1 MSCRC
6 GKSYLE
12 HHIASPLFGG
22 TGTGAGAGFSGAPR
36 GWRGLPSRGQ
46 ACSRVGRVQL
56 LSRLASRHP
65 WTVLLVWALA
75 ALLSLPLAA
84 RAPAALNA
92 DPAGGLSASEATR
105 VTELLRDRFGE
116 RDTNTAILVTR
127 SEPPLTTPQGQA
139 TYDTFLAGLA
149 RVPGVSRVVAA
160 TPGGPLPTQA
170 PDGGLALTVAQIPLG
185 DGGTPAL
192 SAVRAYVRS
201 FQATDRSAALSVRV
215 TGGQAIADDFTA
227 FAEADTKRSE
237 FTALPLIAGLLLLVF
252 GALVATGLPLVVGL
266 LSISVAMAALYGL
279 TFVMPVST
287 FAQSVITMLGLG
299 AGIDYA
305 LLMVNRFRE
314 ELRRDQDSR
323 AAAGRTVATA
333 GRSVAFSGL
342 TVAIAMAG
350 LILPPVAFVRSIGIG
365 GVLAV
370 LLTVLASLTA
380 LPALLAL
387 LGERVNSPRVFK
399 VTWAQSTRASAG
411 WTAFARR
418 VTARPWLGALLPTAA
433 LLALAAPALTMKTG
447 YAGAWGLVPGVESR
461 DALSDVR
468 ELGAGGLLSQFEV
481 VLDLQGERYTPANR
495 GEFQALVQELRAL
508 PGVKAVL
515 SPFLTPADLSAG
527 GGGLDAVGALTRRSF
542 SADRT
547 LLRVTVVPADTLR
560 AQDIAAFEA
569 RLRATLRASGFA
581 YLLGGAPVGGEEFSR
596 AITGTLPTVILTV
609 FAGTFVLLMLAFR
622 SVLIPLKS
630 IVMNALTVGA
640 AAGVVT
646 LVVQQGV
653 LARPLGIPGDV
664 GVLDASLPVLLFAV
678 MFGLSMD
685 YEIFLL
691 SRVQEE
697 HLHGASNDEA
707 VVLAVGHTARIIT
720 SAAVIMFIVFSAF
733 MFGRVI
739 ATKSI
744 GLGLA
749 VAVALDATVVRL
761 VLVPAFLKLAGRWN
775 WWLPAWLDR
784 RLPHLRM
791 EH

>member
-1 MSCRC
+1 MKRRHTSEWAAAQDEWQRFDFARC
-6 GKSYLE
+6 S
-12 HHIASPLFGG
+12 
-22 TGTGAGAGFSGAPR
+22 T
-36 GWRGLPSRGQ
+36 
-46 ACSRVGRVQL
+46 VQGVHFL
-56 LSRLASRHP
+56 ARLASRHP
-65 WTVLLVWALA
+65 WAVLAVWIVA
-75 ALLSLPLAA
+75 AALSLPLAA

-92 DPAGGLSASEATR
+92 DPAGGLTHSEANT
-105 VTELLRDRFGE
+105 VSALLRERFGE

-127 SEPPLTTPQGQA
+127 SMPPLNTPEGRQSYGA
-139 TYDTFLAGLA
+139 FVDGLETVA
-149 RVPGVSRVVAA
+149 GVSRVVPA
-160 TPGGPLPTQA
+160 TTGGPVPTQA
-170 PDGGLALTVAQIPLG
+170 QDGVLALTVAQIPLQE
-185 DGGTPAL
+185 GGTEAL
-192 SAVRAYVRS
+192 ANVRQYVRGV
-201 FQATDRSAALSVRV
+201 QGENLNIRV
-215 TGGQAIADDFTA
+215 TGGQAIADDFTE
-227 FAEADTKRSE
+227 FAESDTKRSE
-237 FTALPLIAGLLLLVF
+237 FTALPLIGGLLLLVF
-252 GALVATGLPLVVGL
+252 GALVATGLPLAVGL

-279 TFVMPVST
+279 TFLMPVST

-314 ELRRDQDSR
+314 ELGREPDSR
-323 AAAGRTVATA
+323 AAAARTVMTA
-333 GRSVAFSGL
+333 GRSVAFSGM
-342 TVAIAMAG
+342 TVGIAMAG

-370 LLTVLASLTA
+370 ILTVLASLTA

-387 LGERVNSPRVFK
+387 LGERVNSPRLLK
-399 VTWAQSTRASAG
+399 VTWAQSGAASAA

-418 VTARPWLGALLPTAA
+418 VTARPVLGVVLSTVF
-433 LLALAAPALTMKTG
+433 LLALAVPALGLKTG
-447 YAGAWGLVPGVESR
+447 YAGAWGLVPGVPSR

-481 VLDLQGERYTPANR
+481 ILDLKGERYTPADR
-495 GEFQALVQELRAL
+495 DRFQAVVNDLRAL
-508 PGVKAVL
+508 PDVKAVI
-515 SPFLTPADLSAG
+515 SPFLTPADLAG
-527 GGGLDAVGALTRRSF
+527 AGTGGLEALSLLTRRSF
-542 SADRT
+542 SADRE
-547 LLRVTVVPADTLR
+547 LLRVTVVPDDTLR

-569 RLRATLRASGFA
+569 RVRATLDASGYA
-581 YLLGGAPVGGEEFSR
+581 SLLGGAPVGGEEFSR
-596 AITGTLPTVILTV
+596 AIIGTLPGVIAVV
-609 FAGTFVLLMLAFR
+609 FTGTFLLLMVAFR
-622 SVLIPLKS
+622 SLLIPLKS

-640 AAGVVT
+640 AVGVVT
-646 LVVQQGV
+646 LIVQEGF
-653 LARPLGIPGDV
+653 LAAPLGIPADV

-697 HLHGASNDEA
+697 VLRGRSNDEA

-720 SAAVIMFIVFSAF
+720 SAAVIMFIVFVAF
-733 MFGRVI
+733 MFGRVV

-749 VAVALDATVVRL
+749 VAVALDATLVRL

-784 RLPHLRM
+784 RLPHIRL